1 MRLKHCSLLRS
12 CASQT
17 QLRHGDSILPPP
29 QEVNAAQDTAT
40 PAIVPVRSSRGDIF
54 YAIAQASPA
63 PSLPGYAEKTPHG
76 RIDRK
81 TWQSYNKNEDARREA
96 GPHSLYRLGKIFEE
110 LF

>member
-1 MRLKHCSLLRS
+1 MRLKRCSLLRS

-63 PSLPGYAEKTPHG
+63 PSLPGYAEKTLRG
-76 RIDRK
+76 RIDSKIR
-81 TWQSYNKNEDARREA
+81 QNYNNNNRMLGRELA
-96 GPHSLYRLGKIFEE
+96 LNLSRLGKFFEE